1 MPQIG
6 TRQRP
11 VDNLIK
17 RVLWWNGSSRRGAR
31 STHPSSRKSGDF
43 RETPVVAPGV
53 TRCFRTVLLNS
64 GLDRQMEHE
73 KHKHFSP
80 EFRAAAVARVAEGD
94 KSIVKVAAALGINH
108 RTLWTWVNAARLKTI
123 DPAGELTP
131 QARKRIRDLEKE
143 NALLRRDL
151 DFEKKAKAFFLEL

>member
-1 MPQIG
+1 
-6 TRQRP
+6 
-11 VDNLIK
+11 
-17 RVLWWNGSSRRGAR
+17 
-31 STHPSSRKSGDF
+31 
-43 RETPVVAPGV
+43 GV

-108 RTLWTWVNAARLKTI
+108 RTLWTWVNSARLKTI

-151 DFEKKAKAFFLEL
+151 DFEKKAKAFFLELDQNDNGSK

>member
-1 MPQIG
+1 
-6 TRQRP
+6 
-11 VDNLIK
+11 
-17 RVLWWNGSSRRGAR
+17 
-31 STHPSSRKSGDF
+31 
-43 RETPVVAPGV
+43 
-53 TRCFRTVLLNS
+53 
-64 GLDRQMEHE
+64 MEHE

-151 DFEKKAKAFFLEL
+151 DFEKKAKAFFLELDQNDPSEFDQAVAQRT

>member
-1 MPQIG
+1 
-6 TRQRP
+6 
-11 VDNLIK
+11 
-17 RVLWWNGSSRRGAR
+17 
-31 STHPSSRKSGDF
+31 
-43 RETPVVAPGV
+43 
-53 TRCFRTVLLNS
+53 
-64 GLDRQMEHE
+64 MEHE

-80 EFRAAAVARVAEGD
+80 EFRASAVARVAEGD

-151 DFEKKAKAFFLEL
+151 DFVKKAKAFFLELDQNDPGEFDQAVAQRT